1 MSRSYWAE
9 PRRLCPRR
17 LTGCG
22 KTREPGLRQ
31 PGSSRC
37 ASCEGSFPW
46 FTNVRGTPSSGAAGE
61 PKDDSNQTWKVIR
74 ASRVAAER
82 PSSLVRSSRPAVRAL
97 RSASSHRRDEKL
109 GGVGGANPLDARFKP
124 RADYHG
130 TPRAPTR
137 GGHCQSGVGVRV
149 TKRHDSPFN
158 ESQQPCQ
165 ATRLSPSSVF
175 PDCVGLLG
183 NH

>member
-82 PSSLVRSSRPAVRAL
+82 PSSLVRSSRF
-97 RSASSHRRDEKL
+97 D
-109 GGVGGANPLDARFKP
+109 
-124 RADYHG
+124 
-130 TPRAPTR
+130 PRAPLSAPCDPHRPTVAMKNSVALAGR
-137 GGHCQSGVGVRV
+137 PRSTLVSSRVRTIMGLREHLHGVDTVN
-149 TKRHDSPFN
+149 P
-158 ESQQPCQ
+158 
-165 ATRLSPSSVF
+165 A
-175 PDCVGLLG
+175 
-183 NH
+183 